1 MIKNYFK
8 TAFRNLWKNKASSF
22 INTFGLTIGLCSC
35 LLIGLYIQHELSY
48 DNFQTKGD
56 RIVRTIMAYKFDGG
70 TEMKKGNFT
79 SARVAPRFKQVFPE
93 IESAVR
99 MTKYSR
105 VVHYNDKLINESSFM
120 YTDPSFFD
128 LFSFKLLR
136 GDALKVLNAPNQ
148 VVVTESTAK
157 RYFGNEDPVGKVL
170 KVGTDTS
177 LYQVTGVMQDCPS
190 NSQIKFDFLAS
201 WSSLGLTA
209 DKEKSYW
216 DANFT
221 TYFLLKNKE
230 MIAPLQAKITPF
242 MRKEMVGMGATV
254 DFELEPFNKIHLYSP
269 YEGFEPNNS
278 ITYIYIL
285 EAVALLM
292 LAIACFTYVNLN
304 TARSMERAREVGV
317 RKVIGAGNKQLF
329 WQFIGESV
337 LLCTISTILSVLVAA
352 LLLPVFNQLSDKQ
365 LTINAIFS
373 VPFMAGALLLIVL
386 VSFLAGTYPAL
397 ILSNF
402 QPVKVLKGSFKNTG
416 SGQWLRK
423 SLIVFQFAISVVLII
438 ATFIM
443 QKQLNYI
450 QNRNLGYNREQ
461 VLVLPM
467 DTKMLARVD
476 LIKQEL
482 KSNLNIV
489 SVARCSNPPTN
500 IVSGYNMRSATMPE
514 TQQIAV
520 TANVVDED
528 FVNTI
533 GLQLLTGTN
542 LNQQDIEDASY
553 DDYKKNTFHFILNE
567 SAARQLGWT
576 PEQAVGKKMFLGDD
590 RQGYVKGVVH
600 DFNFE
605 SMHNPIKPL
614 VLFPEASG
622 RMLLLKLK
630 SNNLQQTIGFLESK
644 WKQLVPYRPFEY
656 HFLDEDF
663 NKLYSS
669 EMRLGKVLTVFA
681 SIAIA
686 LACLGLLGLSAYVAK
701 QRVKEIGIRK
711 VLGASVSNITTLLS
725 VDFVKLVFVAI
736 IISIPVAW
744 WMMNKWLLSFAYKT
758 EMNWWIFV
766 MAGICAIAI
775 ALITISFQ
783 SIKSALANPV
793 KSLRSE

>member
-1 MIKNYFK
+1 MIRNYFK
-8 TAFRNLWKNKASSF
+8 TAFRNLWKNKTSSV
-22 INTFGLTIGLCSC
+22 INIFGLTIGLCSC

-48 DNFQTKGD
+48 DSFQAKGD

-70 TEMKKGNFT
+70 AEMKKGNFT

-93 IESAVR
+93 IESATRMVR
-99 MTKYSR
+99 YSR
-105 VVHYNDKLINESSFM
+105 VVQYNDKLVNENSFM
-120 YTDPSFFD
+120 YADPSFFN
-128 LFSFKLLR
+128 LFSFKLIR
-136 GDALKVLNAPNQ
+136 GEAANVLKAPNQ
-148 VVVTESTAK
+148 VVLTESTAK
-157 RYFGNEDPVGKVL
+157 RYFANEDPVGKVL
-170 KVGTDTS
+170 KVGTDTT
-177 LYQVTGVMQDCPS
+177 LYQVTGVIQDCPS
-190 NSQIKFDFLAS
+190 NSQIKFDFLSS
-201 WSSLGLTA
+201 WSSLGLA
-209 DKEKSYW
+209 DEEKSYW
-216 DANFT
+216 DANYT
-221 TYFLLKNKE
+221 TYFLLKSKE
-230 MIAPLQAKITPF
+230 SIASLQAKVPAF
-242 MRKEMVGMGATV
+242 MQKEMVGQGATV
-254 DFELEPFNKIHLYSP
+254 NYELEPFNKIHLYSP
-269 YEGFEPNNS
+269 YEGFEPNNN

-317 RKVIGAGNKQLF
+317 RKVIGAGNTQLF

-337 LLCTISTILSVLVAA
+337 LLCTISTILSVLAAA

-365 LTINAIFS
+365 LTIDAIFS
-373 VPFMAGALLLIVL
+373 IPFIAAALLLIVL

-402 QPVKVLKGSFKNTG
+402 QPVKVLKGSFKNTS
-416 SGQWLRK
+416 SGQWVRK
-423 SLIVFQFAISVVLII
+423 SLIVFQFSISVVLII
-438 ATFIM
+438 STFIM
-443 QKQLNYI
+443 QKQLKYI
-450 QNRNLGYNREQ
+450 QNRNLGYNRDQ

-467 DTKMLARVD
+467 DNKMLAKVD

-482 KSNLNIV
+482 KSNSNVV
-489 SVARCSNPPTN
+489 SIARCSNPPTN
-500 IVSGYNMRSATMPE
+500 IVSGYNMRSATMPA

-533 GLQLLTGTN
+533 GLQILTGSN
-542 LNQQDIEDASY
+542 LSQQDIKDASY
-553 DDYKKNTFHFILNE
+553 DDYKKNSFHFILNE
-567 SAARQLGWT
+567 SAARELGWT
-576 PEQAVGKKMFLGDD
+576 PEQAIGKRMFMDD
-590 RQGYVKGVVH
+590 TRPGYVKAVVK

-614 VLFPEASG
+614 VLFPEARG

-630 SNNLQQTIGFLESK
+630 GNNLQQTISSLETK

-663 NKLYSS
+663 NRLYSS

-686 LACLGLLGLSAYVAK
+686 LACLGLLGLSAYATK
-701 QRVKEIGIRK
+701 QRIKEIGIRK
-711 VLGASVSNITTLLS
+711 VLGASVGNIAGLLS
-725 VDFVKLVFVAI
+725 IDFVKLVFIAI
-736 IISIPVAW
+736 IISTPVAW

-758 EMNWWIFV
+758 EMNWWIFA

-775 ALITISFQ
+775 ALITISIQ
-783 SIKSALANPV
+783 SVKSALANPV

>member
-1 MIKNYFK
+1 MLKNYFK
-8 TAFRNLWKNKASSF
+8 TAFRNLWNNKASSF
-22 INTFGLTIGLCSC
+22 INILGLTIGLCSC

-48 DNFQTKGD
+48 DDFQVKGD

-70 TEMKKGNFT
+70 IEMKKGNFT

-99 MTKYSR
+99 MVRESR
-105 VVHYNDKLINESSFM
+105 VVQYKDKLINENSFM
-120 YTDPSFFD
+120 YADPAFFN

-136 GDALKVLNAPNQ
+136 GEPSEVLKAPKQ
-148 VVVTESTAK
+148 VVLTESTAK
-157 RYFGNEDPVGKVL
+157 RYFANEDPVGKVL
-170 KVGTDTS
+170 KVGTDTT
-177 LYQVTGVMQDCPS
+177 LYQVTGVIQDCPS
-190 NSQIKFDFLAS
+190 NSQIKFDFLSS
-201 WSSLGLTA
+201 WSTLGLA
-209 DKEKSYW
+209 DEEKSYW
-216 DANFT
+216 DANYT
-221 TYFLLKNKE
+221 TYLLLKNKE
-230 MIAPLQAKITPF
+230 SIATLQAKITPF
-242 MRKEMVGMGATV
+242 MKKEMAGQGATV
-254 DFELEPFNKIHLYSP
+254 DYELEPFNKIHLYSP

-278 ITYIYIL
+278 IIYIYIL

-317 RKVIGAGNKQLF
+317 RKVIGAGNGQLF

-337 LLCTISTILSVLVAA
+337 LLCTISTILSVIAAA

-365 LTINAIFS
+365 LTIDAIFS
-373 VPFMAGALLLIVL
+373 VPFLAGALLLIVL
-386 VSFLAGTYPAL
+386 VSLLAGTYPAL

-402 QPVKVLKGSFKNTG
+402 QPVKVLKGSFKNTS
-416 SGQWLRK
+416 SGQWVRK
-423 SLIVFQFAISVVLII
+423 SLIVFQFSISVILII
-438 ATFIM
+438 STFIM

-461 VLVLPM
+461 IVVLPM
-467 DTKMLARVD
+467 DHKMLAKVD
-476 LIKQEL
+476 MIKQEL
-482 KSNLNIV
+482 KSNPNII
-489 SVARCSNPPTN
+489 SVARCTNLPTN
-500 IVSGYNMRSATMPE
+500 IVSGYNMRSAIMPE

-520 TANVVDED
+520 TASVVDED

-533 GLQLLTGTN
+533 GLQILTGSN
-542 LNQQDIEDASY
+542 LTQQDIKDASN
-553 DDYKKNTFHFILNE
+553 DDYKKNSFHFILNE

-576 PEQAVGKKMFLGDD
+576 PEQAIGKKMFMDD
-590 RQGYVKGVVH
+590 SRPGYVKAVVK

-605 SMHNPIKPL
+605 SIHNPIKPL
-614 VLFPEASG
+614 VLFPEARG
-622 RMLLLKLK
+622 NILLLKLK
-630 SNNLQQTIGFLESK
+630 GDNVQQTITFIESK

-656 HFLDEDF
+656 HFLDEYF
-663 NKLYSS
+663 NMLYSS

-686 LACLGLLGLSAYVAK
+686 LACLGLLGLSAYAAK

-711 VLGASVSNITTLLS
+711 VLGASVSNIAALLS

-766 MAGICAIAI
+766 FAGICAVAI

>member
-22 INTFGLTIGLCSC
+22 INIFGLTIGLCSC

-48 DNFQTKGD
+48 DKFQTNGD
-56 RIVRTIMAYKFDGG
+56 RIARVIMAYKFDGG

-79 SARVAPRFKQVFPE
+79 SARVAPRFKQTFPE

-99 MTKYSR
+99 MVRYSR
-105 VVHYNDKLINESSFM
+105 VVQYKDKLINENSFM
-120 YTDPSFFD
+120 YADPEFFN

-136 GDALKVLNAPNQ
+136 GEPSNVLKAPNQ
-148 VVVTESTAK
+148 VVLTESTAK
-157 RYFGNEDPVGKVL
+157 RYFSDEDPIGKVL
-170 KVGTDTS
+170 KVGTDTA
-177 LYQVTGVMQDCPS
+177 LYQVTGVIQDCPS
-190 NSQIKFDFLAS
+190 NSQIKFDFLSS
-201 WSSLGLTA
+201 WSSLGLA
-209 DKEKSYW
+209 DEEKSYW
-216 DANFT
+216 DANYT
-221 TYFLLKNKE
+221 TYLLLKDKE
-230 MIAPLQAKITPF
+230 SIATLQSKITPF
-242 MRKEMVGMGATV
+242 MKKEMAGQGATV
-254 DFELEPFNKIHLYSP
+254 DYELEPFNKIHLYSP

-292 LAIACFTYVNLN
+292 LAIASFTYVNLN

-317 RKVIGAGNKQLF
+317 RKVIGAGNRQLF

-337 LLCTISTILSVLVAA
+337 LLCTISTILSVLAAA

-365 LTINAIFS
+365 LTIAAIFS
-373 VPFMAGALLLIVL
+373 IPFTAGALLLIIL

-402 QPVKVLKGSFKNTG
+402 QPVRVLKGSFKNTN
-416 SGQWLRK
+416 SGRWVRK
-423 SLIVFQFAISVVLII
+423 SLIVFQFSISVVLII
-438 ATFIM
+438 STFIM

-467 DTKMLARVD
+467 DNKMQAKVD
-476 LIKQEL
+476 LIKQEF
-482 KSNLNIV
+482 KSNANVI
-489 SVARCSNPPTN
+489 SISRCTNPPTN

-533 GLQLLTGTN
+533 GLQILTGSN
-542 LNQQDIEDASY
+542 LTQQDIKDASY
-553 DDYKKNTFHFILNE
+553 DDYKKNSFHFILNE

-576 PEQAVGKKMFLGDD
+576 PEQAIGKKMFMDD
-590 RQGYVKGVVH
+590 TRPGYVKAVVK

-614 VLFPEASG
+614 VLFPEERG
-622 RMLLLKLK
+622 RILLLKLK
-630 SNNLQQTIGFLESK
+630 GNNLQQTISFLESK

-663 NKLYSS
+663 NSLYSS

-681 SIAIA
+681 SVAIA
-686 LACLGLLGLSAYVAK
+686 LACLGLLGLSAYAAK

-711 VLGASVSNITTLLS
+711 VLGASVSNITALLS
-725 VDFVKLVFVAI
+725 VDFVKLVFIAI
-736 IISIPVAW
+736 IISVPVAW

-758 EMNWWIFV
+758 DMNWWIFV
-766 MAGICAIAI
+766 VAGICAVAI